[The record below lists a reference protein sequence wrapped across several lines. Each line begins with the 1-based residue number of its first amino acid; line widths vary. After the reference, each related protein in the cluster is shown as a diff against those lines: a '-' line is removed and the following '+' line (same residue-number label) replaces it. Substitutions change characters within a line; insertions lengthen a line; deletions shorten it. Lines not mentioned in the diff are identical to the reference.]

1 MPPLSTN
8 DAAWAFYVKWTCKAP
23 PNHGRKAQVLLSI
36 FREKI
41 HRTSALLY
49 FSLGDFVIHPDQ
61 PDWGVGQVQSIV
73 GMNVTVNFE
82 HAGKQM
88 INCNIIAL
96 NAAPRPTK

>member
-1 MPPLSTN
+1 VNKLTG
-8 DAAWAFYVKWTCKAP
+8 F
-23 PNHGRKAQVLLSI
+23 QL
-36 FREKI
+36 
-41 HRTSALLY
+41 LLY
-49 FSLGDFVIHPDQ
+49 FSLGDFVIHPDRH
-61 PDWGVGQVQSIV
+61 DWGIGQVQSIV